1 MLARSGLHS
10 ASPQSCQL
18 FYRTGKDWAYSCT
31 VSATLRRCPVDRA
44 YFTWVTNFQV
54 GRVQSDAL
62 PSTSALTLVV
72 TSSTFDPE
80 RHAAMLTVIERMLES
95 VPFERSYTSCM
106 WLMAFLQLL
115 VNIYMATGTP
125 VKIAE
130 GFLAIFTTGPALAP
144 HPVHAA
150 P

>member
-1 MLARSGLHS
+1 
-10 ASPQSCQL
+10 
-18 FYRTGKDWAYSCT
+18 
-31 VSATLRRCPVDRA
+31 
-44 YFTWVTNFQV
+44 
-54 GRVQSDAL
+54 VQSDAL

-80 RHAAMLTVIERMLES
+80 RHAAMLTVIQRMLGS
-95 VPFERSYTSCM
+95 LPFERSYMSCM

-130 GFLAIFTTGPALAP
+130 GFLAIFTTGPAPAP
-144 HPVHAA
+144 HLVHAA